1 METLTKEFEIE
12 IGKFR
17 YTFDIEF
24 NYYEGTHSIDPTEGE
39 DAELDSWDFDGPISG
54 WDMEEEIEYIIT
66 DVKEI
71 QMIKD
76 WICIDDLFQEAI
88 S

>member
-1 METLTKEFEIE
+1 METITKEFEIE

-24 NYYEGTHSIDPTEGE
+24 NYYGGTRSIDPTEGE
-39 DAELDSWDFDGPISG
+39 DAELKDWEFYSPIMG
-54 WDMEEEIEYIIT
+54 WDMEEETEYIIT
-66 DVKEI
+66 DPKEI

-76 WICIDDLFQEAI
+76 WICIEDLFQEAI